1 MRTLRIAL
9 VLLAIA
15 CGLPAAQ
22 AADKL
27 DCNNAITQGDMNECA
42 YRDLKREDQALNT
55 AYNAYRTR
63 LDAKQKEQ
71 LKNVQLAWIKYRD
84 LACTYDSSG
93 VEGGSVYPLI
103 YAMCITRRTH
113 QRLEEIK
120 ALANCGDGDLSC
132 PTPGE

>member
-1 MRTLRIAL
+1 MRTPRIAL

-15 CGLPAAQ
+15 CGLPTAQ

-42 YRDLKREDQALNT
+42 YRDLKREDQALNA
-55 AYNAYRTR
+55 AYNAYRAR
-63 LDAKQKEQ
+63 LSATQKEQ

-93 VEGGSVYPLI
+93 VEGGSVHLLI
-103 YAMCITRRTH
+103 YTQCIMRRTH

-120 ALANCGDGDLSC
+120 ALANCGDGDLNC
-132 PTPGE
+132 PSPGE

>member
-1 MRTLRIAL
+1 MKSPLIAL
-9 VLLAIA
+9 IVLSIA

-27 DCNNAITQGDMNECA
+27 DCNNAFTQGDMNECA
-42 YRDLKREDQALNT
+42 YRDLKREDQALNA
-55 AYNAYRTR
+55 AYNAYHAR

-71 LKNVQLAWIKYRD
+71 LKNAQLAWIKFRD

-93 VEGGSVYPLI
+93 VEGGSVHPLV
-103 YAMCITRRTH
+103 YAECITRRTH

-120 ALANCGDGDLSC
+120 ALASCKETDLSC
-132 PTPGE
+132 PAPGE